1 MAALK
6 NTVMALAAVVPSVL
20 RGRDKPTPES
30 YRAMRAKAALT
41 AQHLES
47 LLDTLAND
55 DLRELAAFALGA
67 VQYIETAAT
76 TIERAEELKAAR
88 EQAAA

>member
-20 RGRDKPTPES
+20 RGRDKPKPES
-30 YRAMRAKAALT
+30 FRAMRSKAALT
-41 AQHLES
+41 ASHLES
-47 LLDTLAND
+47 LIDTLAND
-55 DLRELAAFALGA
+55 ELRELAAFALGA

-76 TIERAEELKAAR
+76 TIERAEELAAIKS
-88 EQAAA
+88 AAA

>member
-20 RGRDKPTPES
+20 RCRDKPKQES
-30 YRAMRAKAALT
+30 YRAMRSKAALT
-41 AQHLES
+41 ASHLES
-47 LLDTLAND
+47 LIDTLAND

-76 TIERAEELKAAR
+76 AIERAEELAAVKG
-88 EQAAA
+88 EAA